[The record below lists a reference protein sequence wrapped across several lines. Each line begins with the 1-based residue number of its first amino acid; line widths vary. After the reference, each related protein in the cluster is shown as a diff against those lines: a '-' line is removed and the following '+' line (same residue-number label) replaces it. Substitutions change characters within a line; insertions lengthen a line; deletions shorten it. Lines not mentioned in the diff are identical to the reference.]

1 MIYELRIYRLHRT
14 KKEGFLRGFR
24 KSTTFMQ
31 KYGIT
36 LVGAWEN
43 KDRDEFVWLRSF
55 PSLEAREKAIRAFY
69 DSPEWLAIV
78 ELLRSAIRR
87 REVRLMKSLPPDR

>member
-1 MIYELRIYRLHRT
+1 MIYELRIYRLHR
-14 KKEGFLRGFR
+14 KKKKGFLRGFR

-31 KYGIT
+31 KYGII

-78 ELLRSAIRR
+78 EQLRSAIRR